1 MALLDHP
8 KNVDD
13 LSGEKGFQWKFHC
26 DICGSGYDSTFIPSK
41 SQASARRFG
50 FLSSGLSSIGSMAG
64 GLAGSSGASSGL
76 YGAGQAAGA
85 ASQFKGMS
93 ADWHREHDNA
103 FQQAVNEAKVHF
115 KKCPKCKSFVCADD
129 WNDEAGLC
137 TTDAPS
143 LTTEMQAA
151 KAQARVAQMQE
162 QVKQQTQFDGDTT
175 DRVTL
180 CPTCGKPSGSGK
192 FCQNC
197 GAPLGYKECA
207 ACHHQNPPTVNFCGE
222 CGAKL
227 G

>member
-13 LSGEKGFQWKFHC
+13 LSGDHGFQWKFHC
-26 DICGSGYDSTFIPSK
+26 DLCGSGYDTTFIPSK
-41 SQASARRFG
+41 SQASARRLG
-50 FLSSGLSSIGSMAG
+50 FLSSGLSSIGSMASGLTG
-64 GLAGSSGASSGL
+64 GAASGL

-103 FQQAVNEAKVHF
+103 FLQAVNEAKVHF
-115 KKCPKCKSFVCADD
+115 KKCPKCKNYVCADD

-143 LTTEMQAA
+143 LVAEMQAA
-151 KAQARVAQMQE
+151 KAQARVEQMQE
-162 QVKQQTQFDGDTT
+162 AVKKQTLFDGDTT
-175 DRVTL
+175 TDRSTL
-180 CPTCGKPSGSGK
+180 CSTCGKPSGAAK

-197 GAPLGYKECA
+197 GAPLGFKVCA
-207 ACHHQNPPTVNFCGE
+207 KCQHQNPPTVNFCGE
-222 CGAKL
+222 CGTKL

>member
-13 LSGEKGFQWKFHC
+13 LSGDKGFQWTFHC
-26 DICGSGYDSTFIPSK
+26 DLCGSGYDTTFIPSK
-41 SQASARRFG
+41 SQASSRRLG
-50 FLSSGLSSIGSMAG
+50 FLSSGLSSLGSMT
-64 GLAGSSGASSGL
+64 SSLTGGASSGL

-93 ADWHREHDNA
+93 AEWHREHDNA
-103 FQQAVNEAKVHF
+103 FQQAVNEAKTHF
-115 KKCPKCKSFVCADD
+115 TKCPKCRSYVCADE

-137 TTDAPS
+137 TKDAPS
-143 LTTEMQAA
+143 LTSEMQAA
-151 KAQARVAQMQE
+151 KAQTRVEQMQ
-162 QVKQQTQFDGDTT
+162 QAVKQQPLFDGNTA
-175 DRVTL
+175 DRATL

-197 GAPLGYKECA
+197 GGALGFKQCA
-207 ACHHQNPPTVNFCGE
+207 KCQHQNPPTVSFCGE
-222 CGAKL
+222 CGNRL